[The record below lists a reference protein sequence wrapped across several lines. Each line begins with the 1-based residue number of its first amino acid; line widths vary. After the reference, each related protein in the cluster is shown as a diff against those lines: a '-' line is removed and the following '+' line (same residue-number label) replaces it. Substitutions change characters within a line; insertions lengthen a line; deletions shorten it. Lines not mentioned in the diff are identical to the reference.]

1 MLGHPPVPHPIAL
14 LTLFALLVTAGC
26 ESQSGAA
33 RNAELNVIVPQGTTG
48 PSAPDLIDIHDVEYT
63 VDCQGNSDTFL
74 DGDDS
79 FADEVTLNGSLE
91 LQDGRTNAAAIYP
104 DPSFDGQAEIWQG
117 FMDLPPGPCTIEL
130 RVRDNDGEVIC
141 TAQEPFSI
149 AADTTTKVNI
159 VLICDTSFQAPVGM
173 LDLDGTFSFNVGNFC
188 PDLFILNCTDSFPDE
203 QQVFPPPN
211 PPVAVTQCEVRFR
224 DGDSTCGQGCDPQ
237 TCVPNGAA
245 GLTCTPGPD
254 PGVSTTV
261 TCTNALLDCNGDGIW
276 EPSCT
281 WNGDVTGLLGQGP
294 AGAYEVISGLPPAGT
309 FFAYCLPEVQGGFGA
324 SVDCTAVTT
333 DGDLDCDKTKSV
345 TVRCPSVEPCSA
357 PDVCDD
363 GSDCTADSCDESSG
377 VPVCVNTPVPDG
389 TPCDSGAGSCEAGI
403 CATSRALSLGCA
415 NSTPIGAKS
424 VSSAVLNVAAGPVL
438 AGQQFDAI
446 LSGSA
451 LLPEFYLDGVQQAI
465 SGGLRQAEL
474 EDLRYLVRV
483 RSGATLVGGS
493 GVVPSVALAADTVA
507 ITPGEVRLCNF
518 PVDQECTQGSDCLG
532 TICNPPV
539 VLIDLPTSDDCAP
552 GGVCDAL
559 GKATGPTSQ
568 CVLNGF
574 CVTGDLDIP
583 LAETTAT
590 YTADPS
596 GEVLFGW
603 ADRGL
608 ANSTLNPTTNLF
620 DIPKPSFLDPVEQGL
635 RAEVGLTLGLECVM
649 GIDAGEVPTN
659 PQDRLIGLT
668 PDADLI
674 SFPIGTLP

>member
-1 MLGHPPVPHPIAL
+1 MLGHRPVPYPIAL

-48 PSAPDLIDIHDVEYT
+48 PSAPDLIDIQDVEYT

-79 FADEVTLNGSLE
+79 FGDEVTLNGSLE
-91 LQDGRTNAAAIYP
+91 VQDSRTNAAAIYP
-104 DPSFDGQAEIWQG
+104 DPAFDGRAEIWQG

-149 AADTTTKVNI
+149 APDSTTKVNI
-159 VLICDTSFQAPVGM
+159 VLICDISFQAPVGM

-188 PDLFILNCTDSFPDE
+188 PDLFILNCTDSFPYE
-203 QQVFPPPN
+203 RQVFPPPS
-211 PPVAVTQCEVRFR
+211 PPLAFTQCEVRFR
-224 DGDSTCGQGCDPQ
+224 DGDSSCGEGCDPQ
-237 TCVPNGAA
+237 TCVPSGSA
-245 GLTCTPGPD
+245 GLTCTSGPD

-261 TCTNALLDCNGDGIW
+261 TCTDAFLDCDGDGIAD
-276 EPSCT
+276 PSCSFD
-281 WNGDVTGLLGQGP
+281 GDTLGTLGQGP
-294 AGAYEVISGLPPAGT
+294 VGLPGSPPAGT
-309 FFAYCLPEVQGGFGA
+309 FLVTCIPAAQGGTGA
-324 SVDCTAVTT
+324 SAQCTAVTT
-333 DGDLDCDKTKSV
+333 DGDLDCDKTKVV

-363 GSDCTADSCDESSG
+363 GSDCTADSCDDSSG
-377 VPVCVNTPVPDG
+377 ALVCVNTPVPDG

-415 NSTPIGAKS
+415 NSTPIGEKS

-438 AGQQFDAI
+438 AGQQFDAR
-446 LSGSA
+446 LSGTVRFSE
-451 LLPEFYLDGVQQAI
+451 LFLDAAQQLFP
-465 SGGLRQAEL
+465 GGLRQAAL
-474 EDLRYLVRV
+474 EELRYLVRA

-493 GVVPSVALAADTVA
+493 GAVPSVALDADADA

-518 PVDQECTQGSDCLG
+518 PVDQECTQGSDCAG

-539 VLIDLPTSDDCAP
+539 ILIDLPTSDDCAP

-559 GKATGPTSQ
+559 GKATGPNSQ

-574 CVTGDLDIP
+574 CVTGGLDIP
-583 LAETTAT
+583 LAETTAS

-603 ADRGL
+603 ADQGL

-620 DIPKPSFLDPVEQGL
+620 DIPKPSLFDPVEQGL
-635 RAEVGLTLGLECVM
+635 RAEVGLTIGLECVM